1 MVQKNHKILYQIYK
15 TTRDICEINT
25 DCVEVGI
32 NNRIFFRTWRTIST
46 QTFPFHTT
54 LKSNL

>member
-1 MVQKNHKILYQIYK
+1 MQQKNHKILYQIYRK
-15 TTRDICEINT
+15 TRDIGEKST

-32 NNRIFFRTWRTIST
+32 SNRIFFRTWRTMIT
-46 QTFPFHTT
+46 QTFSFYNT